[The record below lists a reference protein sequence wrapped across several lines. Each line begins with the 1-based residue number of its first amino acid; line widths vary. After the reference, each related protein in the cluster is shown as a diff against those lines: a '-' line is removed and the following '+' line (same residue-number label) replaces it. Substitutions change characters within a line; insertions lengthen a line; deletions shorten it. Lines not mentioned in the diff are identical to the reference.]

1 MNKLVILI
9 ILLGIA
15 FYMGYRQGK
24 DHSFWAESI
33 EVIKGN
39 ERLRPGQ
46 KISSLNNKD
55 NENNE

>member
-39 ERLRPGQ
+39 E
-46 KISSLNNKD
+46 ILND
-55 NENNE
+55 FINEIEEIPKKLQ